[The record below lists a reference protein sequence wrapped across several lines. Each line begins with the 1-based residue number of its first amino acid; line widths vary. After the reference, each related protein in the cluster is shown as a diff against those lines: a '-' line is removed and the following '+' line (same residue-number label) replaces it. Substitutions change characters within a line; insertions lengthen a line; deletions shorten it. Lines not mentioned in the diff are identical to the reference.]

1 MHLTGV
7 RQNAVSF
14 TDPAL
19 GLDDLSAQVIVTAVH
34 ISDFFMKL
42 LHRLDAVC
50 LQKAEQRSAFL
61 QGPDFVGADAAL
73 FHLAGVWPQ
82 MDRGNLINALPLVAA
97 MVNALRSAGRFQ
109 RPIGVGRPRCPP
121 NLHTFFIV
129 PVGRILPVIFPT
141 AFPIRDTLSY
151 SSRSCRMMFLLPSG
165 HLYSVYRFLLSCH
178 NKRPS

>member
-19 GLDDLSAQVIVTAVH
+19 GLDDLSAQVIVTVVH

-61 QGPDFVGADAAL
+61 QGPDF
-73 FHLAGVWPQ
+73 AGV
-82 MDRGNLINALPLVAA
+82 
-97 MVNALRSAGRFQ
+97 MV
-109 RPIGVGRPRCPP
+109 
-121 NLHTFFIV
+121 
-129 PVGRILPVIFPT
+129 
-141 AFPIRDTLSY
+141 Y
-151 SSRSCRMMFLLPSG
+151 
-165 HLYSVYRFLLSCH
+165 
-178 NKRPS
+178 K